1 MMRDAKLMFYHIQ
14 FTSLFL
20 IITGISIIDH
30 LDSNSYDF
38 LLLFHDS
45 SITLFQLTL
54 YVSFYSCKLAKGII
68 SMYT

>member
-38 LLLFHDS
+38 LLLFHTS
-45 SITLFQLTL
+45 L
-54 YVSFYSCKLAKGII
+54 YFFFNCQFI
-68 SMYT
+68 